1 MKAPLYLVLATLFW
15 SGNFVVGQAAV
26 ASMTPLELTFWR
38 WTLAAVPLLLLAHFV
53 EKPDWRAVL
62 RRWPVLLLLSVLG
75 MSGYTLL
82 LYGALG
88 YTSAMNA
95 SLITAANPALIVV
108 MAIVLLGERTTRL
121 GWLGICLGLLGVLL
135 VLTQGELARVFSLS
149 INTGELMMIGA
160 IIVWG
165 FYTIIARR
173 LKVPAISATAVQVVI
188 ATVTLAPFALAMN
201 VQFPD
206 TAAEGWS
213 LAYIALF
220 PSLGSYLL
228 WNLALKTTPPGT
240 AGNYLNLMVV
250 FTAIITVLLGTPLT
264 LVQIVGG
271 LMVIAGVLLT
281 GIKGQPRL
289 AAPAAPTA
297 GAPEPRAAAGRTAV
311 RPCRR
316 HAGSPVMRQDAGT
329 ALPGLRAPLLPE
341 IFDGERF
348 DPPRVDPQGR
358 GGPAE
363 EGSVHGT
370 DHVCVPGGEAMER
383 AVHQHQSPA
392 AVVRRAVA
400 LPRQE
405 VRERAG
411 TIGPAGGFRIPRPD
425 GPRRLAPGC
434 TGCRL
439 SR

>member
-1 MKAPLYLVLATLFW
+1 MKASLYLVLATLFW

-26 ASMTPLELTFWR
+26 ASMTPMELTFWR
-38 WTLAAVPLLLLAHFV
+38 WALAAVPLLLLAHFI

-95 SLITAANPALIVV
+95 ALITAANPALIVV
-108 MAIVLLGERTTRL
+108 MAVVLLGEKTTRL

-160 IIVWG
+160 IFVWG

-173 LKVPAISATAVQVVI
+173 LKVPPIAATAVQVVI
-188 ATVTLAPFALAMN
+188 ATVTLAPFALALN

-213 LAYIALF
+213 MAYIALF

-250 FTAIITVLLGTPLT
+250 FTAVITVALGTPLT
-264 LVQIVGG
+264 LVQVLGG
-271 LMVIAGVLLT
+271 LMVVAGVLLT
-281 GIKGQPRL
+281 GIKGQAKL
-289 AAPAAPTA
+289 K
-297 GAPEPRAAAGRTAV
+297 
-311 RPCRR
+311 
-316 HAGSPVMRQDAGT
+316 
-329 ALPGLRAPLLPE
+329 
-341 IFDGERF
+341 
-348 DPPRVDPQGR
+348 
-358 GGPAE
+358 
-363 EGSVHGT
+363 
-370 DHVCVPGGEAMER
+370 
-383 AVHQHQSPA
+383 
-392 AVVRRAVA
+392 VA
-400 LPRQE
+400 
-405 VRERAG
+405 
-411 TIGPAGGFRIPRPD
+411 
-425 GPRRLAPGC
+425 
-434 TGCRL
+434 
-439 SR
+439 